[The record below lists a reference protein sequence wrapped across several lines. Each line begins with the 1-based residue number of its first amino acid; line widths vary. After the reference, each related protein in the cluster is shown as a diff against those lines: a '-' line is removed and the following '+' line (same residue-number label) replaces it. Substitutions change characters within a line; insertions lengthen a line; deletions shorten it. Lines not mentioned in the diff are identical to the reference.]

1 VAAGTFKSLFW
12 PSDAL
17 AGASGSTVLTQQVQ
31 LTELV
36 LDLDAPALVSAFEQ
50 LELSPN
56 QLKLMHELGEGQFG
70 SVHAAVLLPT
80 QTQVAVKSLKGQ
92 AGGEAQRKFLTEARI
107 LAALKHP
114 HIVRVVGVCFK
125 STPNLVVVE
134 FMGGGDLCGYLQKHE
149 GSELVRTE
157 LLLGALVQI
166 AEAMSLLEKQRIVH
180 RDLAA
185 RCDLV
190 VQLEH

>member
-1 VAAGTFKSLFW
+1 MS
-12 PSDAL
+12 
-17 AGASGSTVLTQQVQ
+17 TQQVQ
-31 LTELV
+31 LTDLV
-36 LDLDAPALVSAFEQ
+36 LDLDSPALVAAFEQ
-50 LELSPN
+50 LEISSS
-56 QLKLMHELGEGQFG
+56 QLKLGRELGEGQFG
-70 SVHAAVLLPT
+70 SVHAAMLLLT

-190 VQLEH
+190 VQVGH